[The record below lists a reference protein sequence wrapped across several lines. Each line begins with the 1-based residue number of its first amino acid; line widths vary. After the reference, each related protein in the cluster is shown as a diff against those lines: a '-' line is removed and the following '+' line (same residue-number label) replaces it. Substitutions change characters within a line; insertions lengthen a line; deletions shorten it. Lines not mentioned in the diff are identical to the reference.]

1 MRDELKENRSP
12 FSPHPSALNPSV
24 VRPAVIVMIKE
35 PRAGL
40 VKTRLVP
47 PLSAQEAASL
57 AACFAQDVVN
67 SAKRAAADLIIA
79 YTPASGRATLETF
92 LPGDL
97 LWLEQR
103 GADLGERLEQAA
115 AQAFDLGFG
124 PLILLGADSP
134 TLPHSLIATAIDAL
148 SAAGGDDDVALGATE
163 DGGYYLVGLRRS
175 TPGLFQDIAWSTPQ
189 AYAQTARNASRL
201 GLRLLELP
209 PWYDVDTFA
218 DLLRLR
224 AEIFSDHEARRRAP
238 ATCRWLNE
246 GMRDEG

>member
-1 MRDELKENRSP
+1 MRDELKKNRSP
-12 FSPHPSALNPSV
+12 IIPHPSSLIPSV

-40 VKTRLVP
+40 VKTRLAP
-47 PLSAQEAASL
+47 RLSAQEAASL

-67 SAKRAAADLIIA
+67 GAKRAAADLIIA
-79 YTPASGRATLETF
+79 YTPASGRAALETF

-103 GADLGERLEQAA
+103 GADLGERLERAA
-115 AQAFDLGFG
+115 AQAFDLGFS

-134 TLPHSLIATAIDAL
+134 TLPHTLITTAINAL
-148 SAAGGDDDVALGATE
+148 SAAEVEVALGPTQ
-163 DGGYYLVGLRRS
+163 DGGYYLVGLRRRA
-175 TPGLFQDIAWSTPQ
+175 PGLFQDIAWSTPQ
-189 AYAQTARNASRL
+189 AYAQTARNANRL

-209 PWYDVDTFA
+209 PWYDVDTFT

-224 AEIFSDHEARRRAP
+224 AEVFSDREARRRAP
-238 ATCRWLNE
+238 ATYRWLNE
-246 GMRDEG
+246 GMRDE